1 MQISRCW
8 VFQNIIYY
16 SSGVVIGCLN
26 PDGSVDKE
34 KTKRLIE
41 LARPMSVTFHR
52 AIDMSSNLEKA
63 VEDCIE
69 LGVDRILTSGSV

>member
-1 MQISRCW
+1 
-8 VFQNIIYY
+8 
-16 SSGVVIGCLN
+16 
-26 PDGSVDKE
+26 
-34 KTKRLIE
+34 
-41 LARPMSVTFHR
+41 MSVTFHR